1 MLKSCFFTNTYLRY
15 SGIRLLSILCPK
27 VTDPFLVYQE
37 KVRNG
42 TLNPDIEQMRAA
54 KEFQKLYFR
63 LKDYE
68 PDAKALQIDTLVRDL
83 RRSCNSQES
92 IKKKED
98 EFAKKTNKNWNIVTF
113 VSGLYHKDVRRKKE
127 DECKQLI

>member
-1 MLKSCFFTNTYLRY
+1 
-15 SGIRLLSILCPK
+15 
-27 VTDPFLVYQE
+27 
-37 KVRNG
+37 
-42 TLNPDIEQMRAA
+42 MRAA

-113 VSGLYHKDVRRKKE
+113 VSGLYHKDVQTK
-127 DECKQLI
+127 